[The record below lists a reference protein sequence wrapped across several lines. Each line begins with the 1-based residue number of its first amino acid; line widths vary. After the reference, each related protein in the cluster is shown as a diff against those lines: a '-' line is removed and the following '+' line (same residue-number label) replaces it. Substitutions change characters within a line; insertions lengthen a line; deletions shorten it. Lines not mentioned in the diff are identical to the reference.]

1 MASRPKRRSPDT
13 AWPLSVETEGR
24 IVCDVKRARKA
35 AKGFTLIEML
45 VVLAIMAL
53 VVTLLTPMMRI
64 GRSGA
69 DLRSARSEMLAAMR
83 TARSTAISQNR
94 TTAIVLDPV
103 RGRYAEPNR
112 DHVLP
117 NGMIMSWRAL
127 WPVAGH
133 DDLGAIYFFPDG
145 SASGGEIDL
154 RTRNA
159 TSAVV
164 VDWFSGY
171 ASAHD

>member
-1 MASRPKRRSPDT
+1 M
-13 AWPLSVETEGR
+13 ETGNK
-24 IVCDVKRARKA
+24 IVCDGTRDRNA

-53 VVTLLTPMMRI
+53 VVALLTPMMRI
-64 GRSGA
+64 GRASA
-69 DLRSARSEMLAAMR
+69 DLRAASSEMLAAMR

-103 RGRYAEPNR
+103 RGRYAEPKR

-117 NGMIMSWRAL
+117 NGMTMSWRAL

-133 DDLGAIYFFPDG
+133 DHLGAIYFFPDG
-145 SASGGEIDL
+145 SATGGEIDL
-154 RTRNA
+154 RTGN
-159 TSAVV
+159 TVGAVV
-164 VDWFSGY
+164 VDWFSGL
-171 ASAHD
+171 ARAHD